1 MTYMAKLKNRGN
13 ERQWCHFRDI
23 SPASGVV
30 RVCCVTRHCRIHESV
45 RETGRR
51 EEDLEV
57 ACMVGTMPGL
67 VFCGLYM
74 CSSRGCDMHKECNQ
88 AATGKCERL
97 Y

>member
-1 MTYMAKLKNRGN
+1 MAYMAKLKNRGN
-13 ERQWCHFRDI
+13 DRQWCHF
-23 SPASGVV
+23 
-30 RVCCVTRHCRIHESV
+30 
-45 RETGRR
+45 RR

-67 VFCGLYM
+67 VFCGLSM
-74 CSSRGCDMHKECNQ
+74 CSSRGCDMHTECNQ